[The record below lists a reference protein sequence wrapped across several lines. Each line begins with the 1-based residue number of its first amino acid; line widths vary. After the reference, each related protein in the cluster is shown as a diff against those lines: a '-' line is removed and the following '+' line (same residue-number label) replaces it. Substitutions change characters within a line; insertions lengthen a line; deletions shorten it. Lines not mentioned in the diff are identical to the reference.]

1 MPVVNSVRTWFDN
14 QAFDATTPDTG
25 TGIDWVRTLPFVILH
40 VAVFSVI
47 WVGVSALAVLIAIAL
62 YAIRMFAIT
71 AFYHRY
77 FSHRAFKTSRIAQFL
92 FALLGATAVQRGP
105 LWWASHHRHH
115 HLNSDQPGD
124 AHSPKEHG
132 FLWSHMGW
140 FLARENF
147 PTKTHLIPDLIRFP
161 ELRFLDR
168 FDVLMPV
175 LLASGLFLF
184 GNWLSTHHPQLNTNG
199 SQMLVWG
206 FVVSTVMLY
215 HSTFLINSLAHRVGK
230 RRYAT
235 KDNSR
240 NNWWLAILTFGEGWH
255 NNHHR
260 YPGAARQGF
269 KWYELDLSYI
279 GLRLLAAC
287 GVIWGLKS
295 VPENIRN
302 ARIDE
307 RLSVA
312 AITAMDTVK

>member
-1 MPVVNSVRTWFDN
+1 MPVLNSVRTWFDN
-14 QAFDATTPDTG
+14 QAFDATALDAG

-47 WVGVSALAVLIAIAL
+47 WVGGSTLAVLTAIAL

-77 FSHRAFKTSRIAQFL
+77 FSHRAFKTSRVAQFL

-115 HLNSDQPGD
+115 HLNSDQPDD
-124 AHSPKEHG
+124 AHSPKEQG

-147 PTKTHLIPDLIRFP
+147 PTKSHLIPDLVRFP

-168 FDVLMPV
+168 FDALMPV

-184 GNWLSTHHPQLNTNG
+184 GNWLSTHHAQLNTNG

-235 KDNSR
+235 KDDSR

-255 NNHHR
+255 NNHHH

-279 GLRLLAAC
+279 GLQLLAAC

-302 ARIDE
+302 ARINEPLNDT
-307 RLSVA
+307 
-312 AITAMDTVK
+312 AITAMGTAK